1 MHNYGNRV
9 FGLFSLFVFAALI
22 LTITSTASAQGVG
35 SSRGLATSGGSHM
48 IQGRVHYPSGQAVSG
63 TTVKVRL
70 ESISAF
76 GTMQTVA
83 DQEGVFRFTNL
94 TAGSYTVVVDA
105 GPEFEIAR
113 EPVNFD
119 REVSPGGRSIQVAIQ
134 LRPKVDA
141 KNPLFANVPDTAL
154 KFYQKGSEAAH
165 KGDAKAAAESLAAA
179 VKAYP
184 NFPIALSE
192 LGTQYL
198 ILKQMDKAGE
208 TFEALL
214 KLKPEDPAAHQNLG
228 IVAFNQK
235 KFDAAEQHLRKALD
249 LKSQGPTAHY
259 YLGMTFISLKRY
271 PEAVT
276 ELEAAVSNGGEN
288 LALAHKYLGGL
299 YMTNPAKKQEAANE
313 LEKYLALDPKAAD
326 ADKIKGTIK
335 DLRKQ

>member
-1 MHNYGNRV
+1 MHNNGSRL
-9 FGLFSLFVFAALI
+9 FGLIVFTGLI
-22 LTITSTASAQGVG
+22 LAIASTASAQAPG
-35 SSRGLATSGGSHM
+35 SSRGLASGDGSNM
-48 IQGRVHYPSGQAVSG
+48 IQGRIYFPSGQTASG
-63 TTVKVRL
+63 RTIKINL
-70 ESISAF
+70 ESISTF
-76 GTMQTVA
+76 GSMSTVA
-83 DQEGVFRFTNL
+83 DQDGVFRFTSL
-94 TAGSYTVVVDA
+94 LAGDYTVVVDA
-105 GPEFEIAR
+105 GPEFDRAR
-113 EPVNFD
+113 EPVIITRGN
-119 REVSPGGRSIQVAIQ
+119 GRSVQVTIQ
-134 LRPKVDA
+134 LHPKIDSST
-141 KNPLFANVPDTAL
+141 PLFANIPSSAL
-154 KFYQKGSEAAH
+154 SLYQKGVTAAR
-165 KGDAKAAAESLAAA
+165 KNDAKAAVESLSAA

-184 NFPIALSE
+184 NFPLALTE
-192 LGTQYL
+192 LGTQYML
-198 ILKQMDKAGE
+198 LKEMDKAGE

-214 KLKPEDPAAHQNLG
+214 KLKPEDTSAHLNLG